1 MNNQPSKKLNNNR
14 DDIANKVT
22 KNAIKRIWQG
32 RQDSNLRHLVLET
45 STLPTEL
52 LPYDS
57 IYKLY
62 HYDCISIISIQNSL
76 LMV

>member
-1 MNNQPSKKLNNNR
+1 MRVKTFKNELNNSS
-14 DDIANKVT
+14 DEEQV
-22 KNAIKRIWQG
+22 NALRPVWQG

>member
-1 MNNQPSKKLNNNR
+1 MRVKTTKNELNNSS
-14 DDIANKVT
+14 DEEQV
-22 KNAIKRIWQG
+22 NALRPVWQG

>member
-1 MNNQPSKKLNNNR
+1 MRVKTTKNELNNTS
-14 DDIANKVT
+14 DEEQV
-22 KNAIKRIWQG
+22 NALRPVWQG

>member
-1 MNNQPSKKLNNNR
+1 MRVKTTKKELNNSS
-14 DDIANKVT
+14 DEEQV
-22 KNAIKRIWQG
+22 NALRPVWQG